1 MTGVALVT
9 GGQQGIGL
17 GISRA
22 LVEAG
27 YKVVIASLPRS
38 DEAVVRS
45 ALDELG
51 ANASYAQ
58 HDVADI
64 AKVPSLLDRIEADL
78 GPVTALINNAGV
90 GAPTRG
96 DMLDLRPENWD
107 FVQDINL
114 RGAFFLTQ
122 DVVRRMLAQP
132 QDTYQSISFVTSV
145 SATMVSVER
154 AEYCVSKAAA
164 AMMAQ
169 LFAVRMAPH
178 GIGVF
183 ELRPG
188 VIDTEMTA
196 RVRDTYTDKI
206 QSGLVPAGRWGEP
219 QDIGQV
225 IVPIVAGQMKF
236 ATGAAIPVDGGLSI
250 PRL

>member
-1 MTGVALVT
+1 MTGIALVT

-17 GISRA
+17 GISRT
-22 LVEAG
+22 LVSAG
-27 YKVVIASLPRS
+27 YKVALAS
-38 DEAVVRS
+38 RS
-45 ALDELG
+45 AADTPAVQSALAELG
-51 ANASYAQ
+51 SDAIYVQ
-58 HDVADI
+58 HNVSDVDHI
-64 AKVPSLLDRIEADL
+64 PNLLDQVEATF
-78 GPVTALINNAGV
+78 GSVTTLINNAGV
-90 GAPTRG
+90 GAPVRG
-96 DMLDLRPENWD
+96 DMLELTPENWD

-114 RGAFFLTQ
+114 RGAFFLAQ
-122 DVVRRMLAQP
+122 DVARRMLVQAQ
-132 QDTYQSISFVTSV
+132 DIYRSITFITSV
-145 SATMVSVER
+145 SATMVSTER

-188 VIDTEMTA
+188 IIATRMTA
-196 RVRDTYTDKI
+196 GVRDKYTDRI
-206 QSGLVPAGRWGEP
+206 ESGLVPAGRWGKP
-219 QDIGQV
+219 KDIGSV
-225 IVPIVAGQMKF
+225 IVPLVSGQMRF